1 MLYSYFRTA
10 FRSLL
15 KNKAFSFLNIL
26 GLAIGMACCMVIFQ
40 YVTFEKS
47 YDTFHSNNENL
58 YRVQYNSYKDGITIF
73 ECAAA
78 VPAVGKAMKENFPEI
93 EDYAIAFPSA
103 GVVSY
108 GDINFREERVQLAT
122 PSWLTMFDWELIQ
135 GDIASALDGPKKM
148 VLTESTA
155 RKYFGTEDPVGKSLK
170 WSNGWF
176 TADYLVTGV
185 VKDVPDNSHIRFSI
199 LASHSTLREASGGD
213 SETSWGWYD
222 HNTYVSLQPGVD
234 PKDFDKRFAEYL
246 YSIQGTEFEES
257 GRLSE
262 FLLQPINDIH
272 LKSSLLQESEPE
284 ENGDAQSVYFLG
296 VLAIFILV
304 IAWVNYINLA
314 SAKSMERA
322 REVGVRKVLGAYK
335 GQLIRQFIV
344 ESIVVNLLA
353 AMISLGI
360 VALVLPYFNN
370 LTGSP
375 LSLALIFNSGTWVV
389 VLSVFLGGA
398 FLSGIYPAFVLSSF
412 RPIVVLKGKLSTSGK
427 GAMLRKS
434 LVTFQFLAS
443 VFLIAGT
450 IIVYKQLEF
459 LKNRDLGFKM
469 ESTLVIKGPSVL
481 QVDSLY
487 ANYLEGFKNEV
498 TSIAAISGLST
509 ATNVPG
515 DEIFWTY
522 GAKRAEAPVSD
533 LKTVYHVG
541 IDYEYVPNFD
551 IKVLHGRNYD
561 RSFPTDEAGIMLN
574 LAATQFLGFENP
586 EDAIGEKVT
595 DGGEESE
602 VIGVLDNY
610 NQMSLKSTVAPI
622 IYRLQPNGN
631 SFYALKLQSNNTSL
645 ITEQVKASWDNFFPG
660 NPMDYFYLDSFY
672 NRQYA
677 KDDQFGTVFSIFSV
691 LAIIVSCLGLF
702 GLSAFSALQRT
713 KEIGVRKVL
722 GASVSSILL
731 LLSREYLYLILFA
744 VGLGV
749 PLTYLV
755 MNNWLDNFAYRTEIS
770 WLTFALAAFIVL
782 GVALLTVSF
791 QTVKSARTNPSNT
804 LRNE

>member
-15 KNKAFSFLNIL
+15 KNKAFSFLNII
-26 GLAIGMACCMVIFQ
+26 GLALGMACCMVIFQ

-47 YDTFHSNNENL
+47 YDKFHSNGDNL
-58 YRVQYNSYKDGITIF
+58 YRVQYNSYKDGVTIF

-93 EDYAIAFPSA
+93 EDYAIAFPA
-103 GVVSY
+103 DGVVSY
-108 GDINFREERVQLAT
+108 GDVNFREERIQLAT
-122 PSWLTMFDWELIQ
+122 PSWLTMFDWQLIQ
-135 GDIASALDGPKKM
+135 GDIETALDGPKKM

-155 RKYFGTEDPVGKSLK
+155 RKYFGTEDPVGKYLK
-170 WSNGWF
+170 WSNSWF
-176 TADYLVTGV
+176 TEDYLITGV
-185 VKDVPDNSHIRFSI
+185 VKDVPNNSHIKFSI
-199 LASHSTLREASGGD
+199 LASHSTLRDISQGE

-222 HNTYVSLQPGVD
+222 HNTYVSLSPGVD
-234 PKDFDKRFAEYL
+234 PKDFDKRFAAYL
-246 YSIQGTEFEES
+246 YDLKGEEFERN
-257 GRLSE
+257 GRLQE
-262 FLLQPINDIH
+262 FVLQPINDIH
-272 LKSSLLQESEPE
+272 LKSNLLQESEPE

-296 VLAIFILV
+296 ILAIFILV

-344 ESIVVNLLA
+344 ESIVVNFLA
-353 AMISLGI
+353 AIVSVGI

-375 LSLALIFNSGTWVV
+375 LSLALIFNSGTWLI

-398 FLSGIYPAFVLSSF
+398 FLSGLYPAFVLSSF

-427 GAMLRKS
+427 GVVLRKS
-434 LVTFQFLAS
+434 LVTFQFLSS

-450 IIVYKQLEF
+450 IIVYQQMEF
-459 LKNRDLGFKM
+459 LKNRDLGFQM
-469 ESTLVIKGPSVL
+469 ESTLVLKGPSVL

-498 TSIAAISGLST
+498 TSLAAISGLST

-515 DEIFWTY
+515 DEIFWTN
-522 GAKRAEAPVSD
+522 GAKRAEAPNSD
-533 LKTVYHVG
+533 FKTIYHVG
-541 IDYEYVPNFD
+541 IDYEYIPNFD
-551 IKVLHGRNYD
+551 IEILHGRNYS
-561 RSFPTDEAGIMLN
+561 REFATDENSIMLN
-574 LAATQFLGFENP
+574 EAATRFLGFENP
-586 EDAIGEKVT
+586 EDAIGQKVT
-595 DGGEESE
+595 DSGQDKE
-602 VIGVLDNY
+602 VVAVLDNY
-610 NQMSLKSTVAPI
+610 NQMSLKSTIAPI
-622 IYRLQPNGN
+622 LYHLQPNGN
-631 SFYALKLQSNNTSL
+631 SFYALRLQTNNTSRL
-645 ITEQVKASWDNFFPG
+645 TEQVKASWDKFFPG
-660 NPMDYFYLDSFY
+660 NPMDYFFLDNFF

-677 KDDQFGTVFSIFSV
+677 KEDQFGTVFSIFSI

-722 GASVSSILL
+722 GASVSNILL
-731 LLSREYLYLILFA
+731 LLSREYFLLILLA
-744 VGLGV
+744 VVIGT
-749 PLTYLV
+749 PLTYFV
-755 MNNWLDNFAYRTEIS
+755 MDGWLNNFAYRTDIGPLVFAIS
-770 WLTFALAAFIVL
+770 AVVVL
-782 GVALLTVSF
+782 LVALLTVSY
-791 QTVKSARTNPSNT
+791 QTIKSARMNPSNT
-804 LRNE
+804 LRYE